1 MNEIISTE
9 NETKLAALASEIN
22 IIKRRAEQ
30 TVIMAAI
37 EIGERLTEA
46 KAAVPAGT
54 WGSWLEKNVDFSE
67 RKAQDM
73 MRLYTEYGQNQ
84 TKLFGE
90 TIKEEKLR
98 SLSYTQAVAL
108 LSIKDSDERAAYI
121 NENPVEDMS
130 ARELQAAIKAKKEAE
145 TAAEEAKKQ
154 LLVSENRISELEG
167 ALADESKDKEIESLT
182 KEKAKLEKKLLK
194 AQNVASSAANS
205 HEAVKKHMEVIE
217 SELKETQEKLFA
229 AEKKLAEPVSP
240 ATVYET
246 PKEVEEE
253 LERLRAEVAKPQA
266 PADEIKVKFV
276 LYAQELND
284 LLQKIM
290 TLVASIPEEEKQ
302 TRYKTK
308 LRDMLALISSKL

>member
-9 NETKLAALASEIN
+9 NETKLAVLASEIN

-73 MRLYTEYGQNQ
+73 MRLYQEYGQNQ

-121 NENPVEDMS
+121 NENNVEDMS
-130 ARELQAAIKAKKEAE
+130 VRELQDAIKARRDAEQEAE
-145 TAAEEAKKQ
+145 TAKNQ
-154 LLVSENRISELEG
+154 LIVNENRISELET
-167 ALADESKDKEIESLT
+167 ALSDRNTE
-182 KEKAKLEKKLLK
+182 KEKLQAEKDKLEKKLQK
-194 AQNVASSAANS
+194 AQNIASGAASS
-205 HEAVKKHMEVIE
+205 HEAVKKHIAEVE

-229 AEKKLAEPVSP
+229 AEEKLKEPPV
-240 ATVYET
+240 VYET
-246 PKEVEEE
+246 PQEVKDE
-253 LERLRAEVAKPQA
+253 LERLRQEVAKPQA
-266 PADEIKVKFV
+266 AADEVKVKFL
-276 LYAQELND
+276 LYAQQLGD
-284 LLQKIM
+284 TLQKISA
-290 TLVASIPEEEKQ
+290 LVVAIPEADKQEKY
-302 TRYKTK
+302 RGK
-308 LRDMLALISSKL
+308 LRDMLAVISNKI